1 MAGRVSTAFRAFF
14 AALTNPETAERI
26 DHALKDQPIS
36 EKSTSTALPG
46 LVEPV
51 KVVPERPKQS
61 EAVTLLA
68 TLQREARLVD
78 FLKEDIGGYAD
89 DQIGAAVREIHRESA
104 AVLNR
109 LFAIR
114 PVLEQEE
121 GAAVEVPSGFD
132 PAQYRL
138 TGKLTGHAPFR
149 GTLRHHGWVVTRSEF
164 PEFIGNESA
173 AKTICPAEVE
183 VQP

>member
-14 AALTNPETAERI
+14 AALANREAAERI
-26 DHALKDQPIS
+26 DHALKDQPTTES
-36 EKSTSTALPG
+36 PVAPALPSRA
-46 LVEPV
+46 EPV
-51 KVVPERPKQS
+51 KTAPERPKQN

-78 FLKEDIGGYAD
+78 FLKEEISGYSD
-89 DQIGAAVREIHRESA
+89 EQIGAAVREIHRESA
-104 AVLNR
+104 SVLNR
-109 LFAIR
+109 MFAIQ
-114 PVLEQEE
+114 PVLEQDE
-121 GAAVEVPSGFD
+121 GASVEVPEGFD
-132 PAQYRL
+132 PARYRL
-138 TGKLTGHAPFR
+138 TGKISGQAPFR
-149 GTLRHHGWVVTRSEF
+149 GTLRHHGWIVTRSEF